1 MLERVTGPAV
11 QPITLAECKA
21 QLRIEGADEDTYLAA
36 LIAAAVSY
44 VDATG
49 LLGRAII
56 TQTWRQ
62 GGSPLNRLAL
72 RLPTVQSLSAVKY
85 YDRDNVLQT
94 ATLSD
99 FRLIASR
106 DWAYVEPVG
115 SWPSTFDRP
124 DAVQVEF
131 VAGYGD
137 AASDVPESVRHALI
151 LLVAHWFENRE
162 PELVGLTSKSLPH
175 SFDALVMAERVSFYG

>member
-1 MLERVTGPAV
+1 MLERVTGPAAE
-11 QPITLAECKA
+11 PITAAECKA
-21 QLRIEGADEDTYLAA
+21 QLRIDGTDEDTYIAA

-62 GGSPLNRLAL
+62 SGRPLNRLAI

-85 YDRDNVLQT
+85 YDADNTLQT

-99 FRLIASR
+99 FRLIGSR

-137 AASDVPESVRHALI
+137 AAGDVPASVRHALI

-162 PELVGLTSKSLPH
+162 PEVVGSGSKSLPH
-175 SFDALVMAERVSFYG
+175 AFDALIMAEKGAFYG